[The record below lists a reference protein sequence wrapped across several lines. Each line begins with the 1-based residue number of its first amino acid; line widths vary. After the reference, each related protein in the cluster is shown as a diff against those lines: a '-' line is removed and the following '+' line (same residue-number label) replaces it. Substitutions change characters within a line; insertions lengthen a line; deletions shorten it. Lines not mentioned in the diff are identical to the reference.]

1 MNHPHRPAPLAP
13 RPARVTPA
21 QKTSAAPRAGLV
33 WLLLSAGA
41 IGVAGYGFYRA
52 TRAPRPAPVA
62 RVEVAPAPATPAP
75 VVEVAGA
82 PRPAAPV
89 AEQAAE
95 LAAELARV
103 QARIEAVRA
112 IEGTRP
118 RLARRDFS
126 GAAQALEAWLAA
138 HPGQAERAVVEHRA
152 ARLRAAEKAV
162 PALLAHPAALV
173 GAQIP
178 VGNAV
183 WTVAGAAGGRLV
195 CKVPAQ
201 FGTVER
207 PVEISALSEAALVQL
222 MQRADAAGPG
232 TLAPEYL
239 LALGK
244 NAEAAA
250 ALRGIAPQVEALR
263 AEVAEGAAVAR
274 DGALLAELDGV
285 ESLLGRQEPGSAQA
299 RLAECEKTYAGHEFL
314 TIAYAAKIGAWRTQI
329 ASAPAPAA
337 PVASAPAAGD
347 AYPGLPVF
355 SLSTAVAVGDP
366 DRQQLLRAAQWAAT
380 TGNWERH
387 FTQLKTALATAAGSG
402 PWQQRP
408 QNFDRLIG
416 LGTPALA
423 TEQARFI
430 RAVGPA
436 ALAAFGTVDKS
447 RDFLHWLLVRP
458 AVLAAFNDT
467 IEPQDRAAAA
477 LAAWRTIWFDDVEGR
492 ETFANLAIACAL
504 VFDEPVRISA
514 DVYGFGSTSE
524 SSGGSAKEVSALS
537 RYRFYR
543 DSAKKGA
550 LKVPLAEMTAWEL
563 VWVVDAPVPESELV
577 WAQQHANFSRRDWGK
592 AYGHIRY
599 RMDRAT
605 QGVNPYKAY
614 TFAEIEKEGGICGD
628 QAYFAAL
635 TAKANGI
642 PAMVIS
648 GEGDRGGHAWI
659 GFEVARGEWKL
670 DVGRYADNYAA
681 GTTRDPQTGRTIKEH
696 ELRQLTEPARRTAG
710 YEKSD
715 KLLALATLLTDAG
728 QRDLA
733 TLATDTAL
741 ALAPKNFAAW
751 TAKLDALAAAKVPS
765 ADWLRE
771 SARMR
776 TVFRE
781 YSDLVQAIDKREADY
796 LAANGSTAAARQAV
810 HVQTGRMERKDGERS
825 DLILDSVFREV
836 ELAEQAG
843 DAEKAGRIF
852 RDALHDKGQEVLPFK
867 KLAAGYYAWAKKNT
881 KAPDTVRELIS
892 FFDRKH
898 DAPTTDVFAMG
909 AYRAALGMLITM
921 TQEQG
926 LGPQQ
931 RQLERREEKLKEL
944 QDKQGKLQSRGA
956 DR

>member
-1 MNHPHRPAPLAP
+1 MPA
-13 RPARVTPA
+13 
-21 QKTSAAPRAGLV
+21 SRAGLV
-33 WLLLSAGA
+33 WLLISCAVLG
-41 IGVAGYGFYRA
+41 GAGYGVYRA
-52 TRAPRPAPVA
+52 TRPVPVA
-62 RVEVAPAPATPAP
+62 QVTATPGPATPAP
-75 VVEVAGA
+75 VVRETPA
-82 PRPAAPV
+82 PPPAPATAPVVDPAA
-89 AEQAAE
+89 ER
-95 LAAELARV
+95 ARV

-112 IEGTRP
+112 IEGTR
-118 RLARRDFS
+118 AQMAQRDFS
-126 GAAQALEAWLAA
+126 GAAQALESWLAA
-138 HPGQAERAVVEHRA
+138 HPGHAQRAVVERQV
-152 ARLRAAEKAV
+152 ARMRTAEKAV
-162 PALLAHPAALV
+162 PALLARPAALV

-183 WTVAGAAGGRLV
+183 WTVSGAAGGRLL
-195 CKVPAQ
+195 CQVPAQ

-222 MQRADAAGPG
+222 MQRADATGQ
-232 TLAPEYL
+232 TLLAPGYL
-239 LALGK
+239 LGLGK

-250 ALRGIAPQVEALR
+250 ALRGIAPEVEALR
-263 AEVAEGAAVAR
+263 AEVAEAVAVAR

-285 ESLLGRQEPGSAQA
+285 ESLLARQEPGSAQA

-329 ASAPAPAA
+329 ARAPAPAT
-337 PVASAPAAGD
+337 PVVSAPAAGD
-347 AYPGLPVF
+347 SYPGLPVF
-355 SLSTAVAVGDP
+355 NLSTAVALGDP
-366 DRQQLLRAAQWAAT
+366 DRQQLLRAAQWAAAS
-380 TGNWERH
+380 GNWERH
-387 FTQLKTALATAAGSG
+387 FTQLKTALATAAGTG

-408 QNFDRLIG
+408 QNLDRLIG

-436 ALAAFGTVDKS
+436 ALSTFGKVDRS
-447 RDFLHWLLVRP
+447 RDFLNWLLVRP

-467 IEPQDRAAAA
+467 IAPQDQAADA
-477 LAAWRTIWFDDVEGR
+477 LAAWRTIWFDDEAGR

-504 VFDEPVRISA
+504 VFDQPVRISA
-514 DVYGFGSTSE
+514 NVYGFGPTTE
-524 SSGGSAKEVSALS
+524 SSGGPAKEVSALS

-577 WAQQHANFSRRDWGK
+577 WAQQHANFSRREWGK

-628 QAYFAAL
+628 QAYFAAM

-642 PAMVIS
+642 PAMVIG

-670 DVGRYADNYAA
+670 DVGRYGDNYAA

-710 YEKSD
+710 YAKSE
-715 KLLALATLLTDAG
+715 KLLALATLLADAG

-751 TAKLDALAAAKVPS
+751 TAKLDRLAAAKVPT

-796 LAANGSTAAARQAV
+796 LAANGSSAAARQAV

-836 ELAEQAG
+836 EMAEQAD
-843 DAEKAGRIF
+843 DAEKGGRIL
-852 RDALHDKGQEVLPFK
+852 RDALREKGHEVVPFK
-867 KLAAGYYAWAKKNT
+867 KIAGRYYEWAKKHT
-881 KAPDTVRELIS
+881 KGPETVRELIS

-898 DAPTTDVFAMG
+898 DAPTTDTFAMG
-909 AYRAALGMLITM
+909 AYRGVLGMLIKM
-921 TQEQG
+921 AQEQG

-944 QDKQGKLQSRGA
+944 QEKQGKLQSRGA

>member
-1 MNHPHRPAPLAP
+1 MPA
-13 RPARVTPA
+13 
-21 QKTSAAPRAGLV
+21 SRAGLV
-33 WLLLSAGA
+33 WLLISCAVLG
-41 IGVAGYGFYRA
+41 GAGYGVYRA
-52 TRAPRPAPVA
+52 TRPVPVA
-62 RVEVAPAPATPAP
+62 QVTATPGPATPAP
-75 VVEVAGA
+75 VVRETPA
-82 PRPAAPV
+82 PPPAPATAPVVDPAA
-89 AEQAAE
+89 ER
-95 LAAELARV
+95 ARV

-118 RLARRDFS
+118 QMARRDFS
-126 GAAQALEAWLAA
+126 GAAQALESWLAA
-138 HPGQAERAVVEHRA
+138 HPGHAQRAVVERQV
-152 ARLRAAEKAV
+152 ARMRTAEKAV
-162 PALLAHPAALV
+162 PALLARPAALV

-183 WTVAGAAGGRLV
+183 WTVSGAAGGRLL
-195 CKVPAQ
+195 CQVPAQ

-222 MQRADAAGPG
+222 MQRADAAGQ
-232 TLAPEYL
+232 TLLAPGYL
-239 LALGK
+239 LGLGK

-250 ALRGIAPQVEALR
+250 ALRGIAPEVEALR
-263 AEVAEGAAVAR
+263 AEVAEAVAVAR

-285 ESLLGRQEPGSAQA
+285 ESLLARQEPGSAQA

-329 ASAPAPAA
+329 ARAPAPAS
-337 PVASAPAAGD
+337 PVVSAPAAGD
-347 AYPGLPVF
+347 SYPGLPVF
-355 SLSTAVAVGDP
+355 NLSTAVAVGDP
-366 DRQQLLRAAQWAAT
+366 DRQQLLRAAQWAAAS
-380 TGNWERH
+380 GNWERH
-387 FTQLKTALATAAGSG
+387 FTQLKTALATAAGTG

-408 QNFDRLIG
+408 QNLDRLIG

-436 ALAAFGTVDKS
+436 ALSTFGKVDRS
-447 RDFLHWLLVRP
+447 RDFLNWLLVRP

-467 IEPQDRAAAA
+467 IAPQDQAADA
-477 LAAWRTIWFDDVEGR
+477 LAAWRTIWFDDEAGR

-504 VFDEPVRISA
+504 VFDQPVRISA
-514 DVYGFGSTSE
+514 NVYGFGPTTE
-524 SSGGSAKEVSALS
+524 SSGGPAKEVSALS

-577 WAQQHANFSRRDWGK
+577 WAQQHANFSRREWGK

-628 QAYFAAL
+628 QAYFAAM

-642 PAMVIS
+642 PAMVIG

-670 DVGRYADNYAA
+670 DVGRYGDNYAA

-710 YEKSD
+710 YAKSE
-715 KLLALATLLTDAG
+715 KLLALATLLADAG

-751 TAKLDALAAAKVPS
+751 TTKLDRLAAAKVPT

-796 LAANGSTAAARQAV
+796 LAANGSSAAARQAV

-836 ELAEQAG
+836 EMAEQAD
-843 DAEKAGRIF
+843 DAEKGGRIL
-852 RDALHDKGQEVLPFK
+852 RDALREKGHEVVPFK
-867 KLAAGYYAWAKKNT
+867 KIAGRYYEWAKKHT
-881 KAPDTVRELIS
+881 KGPETVRELIS

-898 DAPTTDVFAMG
+898 DAPTTDTFAMG
-909 AYRAALGMLITM
+909 AYRGVLGMLIKM
-921 TQEQG
+921 AQEQG

-944 QDKQGKLQSRGA
+944 QEKQGKLQSRGA

>member
-1 MNHPHRPAPLAP
+1 MPA
-13 RPARVTPA
+13 
-21 QKTSAAPRAGLV
+21 SRAGLV
-33 WLLLSAGA
+33 WLLISCAVLG
-41 IGVAGYGFYRA
+41 GAGYGVYRA
-52 TRAPRPAPVA
+52 TRPVPVAQVTATPGPATPAAVVRETPAPP
-62 RVEVAPAPATPAP
+62 PAPATAP
-75 VVEVAGA
+75 VVD
-82 PRPAAPV
+82 PAA
-89 AEQAAE
+89 ER
-95 LAAELARV
+95 ARV

-112 IEGTRP
+112 IELTRP
-118 RLARRDFS
+118 QMARRDFS
-126 GAAQALEAWLAA
+126 GAAQALESWLAA
-138 HPGQAERAVVEHRA
+138 HPGPAHRAVVERQV
-152 ARLRAAEKAV
+152 ARMRTAEKAV
-162 PALLAHPAALV
+162 PALLARPAALV

-183 WTVAGAAGGRLV
+183 WTVSGAAGGRLL
-195 CKVPAQ
+195 CQVPAQ

-207 PVEISALSEAALVQL
+207 PVEFSALSEAALVQL
-222 MQRADAAGPG
+222 MQRADATGQ
-232 TLAPEYL
+232 TQLAPGYL
-239 LALGK
+239 LGLGK

-250 ALRGIAPQVEALR
+250 ALRGIAPEVEALR
-263 AEVAEGAAVAR
+263 AEVAEAVAVAR
-274 DGALLAELDGV
+274 DGTLLAELDGV
-285 ESLLGRQEPGSAQA
+285 ESLLARQEPGSAQA

-329 ASAPAPAA
+329 ARAPAPAA
-337 PVASAPAAGD
+337 PVVSAPAAGD
-347 AYPGLPVF
+347 SYPGLPVF
-355 SLSTAVAVGDP
+355 NLSTAVAVGDP
-366 DRQQLLRAAQWAAT
+366 DRQQLFRAAQWAAAS
-380 TGNWERH
+380 GNWERH
-387 FTQLKTALATAAGSG
+387 FTQLKTALATAAGTG

-408 QNFDRLIG
+408 QNLDRLIG

-436 ALAAFGTVDKS
+436 ALSTFGKVDRS
-447 RDFLHWLLVRP
+447 RDFLNWLLVRP

-467 IEPQDRAAAA
+467 IAPQDQAADA
-477 LAAWRTIWFDDVEGR
+477 LAAWRTIWFDDEAGR

-504 VFDEPVRISA
+504 VFDQPVRISA
-514 DVYGFGSTSE
+514 NVYGFGPTTE
-524 SSGGSAKEVSALS
+524 SSGGPAKEVSALS

-577 WAQQHANFSRRDWGK
+577 WAQQHANFSRREWGK

-628 QAYFAAL
+628 QAYFAAM

-642 PAMVIS
+642 PAMVIG

-670 DVGRYADNYAA
+670 DVGRYGDNYAA

-696 ELRQLTEPARRTAG
+696 ELRQFTEPARRTAG
-710 YEKSD
+710 YAKSE
-715 KLLALATLLTDAG
+715 KLLALATLLADAG

-751 TAKLDALAAAKVPS
+751 TTKLDRLAAAKVPT

-796 LAANGSTAAARQAV
+796 LAANGSSAAARQAV

-836 ELAEQAG
+836 EMAEQAG
-843 DAEKAGRIF
+843 DAEKGGRIL
-852 RDALHDKGQEVLPFK
+852 RDALREKGHEVVPFK
-867 KLAAGYYAWAKKNT
+867 KIAGRYYEWAKTHT
-881 KAPDTVRELIS
+881 KGPETVRELIS

-898 DAPTTDVFAMG
+898 DAPTTDTFAMG
-909 AYRAALGMLITM
+909 AYRGVLGMLIKM
-921 TQEQG
+921 AQEQS

-944 QDKQGKLQSRGA
+944 QEKQGKLQSRGA

>member
-1 MNHPHRPAPLAP
+1 MPA
-13 RPARVTPA
+13 
-21 QKTSAAPRAGLV
+21 SRAGLV
-33 WLLLSAGA
+33 WLLISCAVLG
-41 IGVAGYGFYRA
+41 GAGYGVYRA
-52 TRAPRPAPVA
+52 TRPVPVA
-62 RVEVAPAPATPAP
+62 QVTATPGPATPAP
-75 VVEVAGA
+75 VVRETPA
-82 PRPAAPV
+82 PPPAPATAPVVDPAA
-89 AEQAAE
+89 ER
-95 LAAELARV
+95 ARV

-112 IEGTRP
+112 IELTRP
-118 RLARRDFS
+118 QMARRDFS
-126 GAAQALEAWLAA
+126 GAAQALESWLAA
-138 HPGQAERAVVEHRA
+138 HPGHAQRAVVERQV
-152 ARLRAAEKAV
+152 ARMRTAEKAV
-162 PALLAHPAALV
+162 PALLARPAALV

-178 VGNAV
+178 VGTAV
-183 WTVAGAAGGRLV
+183 WTVSGAAGGRLL
-195 CKVPAQ
+195 CQVPAQ

-222 MQRADAAGPG
+222 MQRADATGQ
-232 TLAPEYL
+232 TLLAPGYL
-239 LALGK
+239 LGLGK
-244 NAEAAA
+244 NTEAAA
-250 ALRGIAPQVEALR
+250 ALRGIAPEVEALR
-263 AEVAEGAAVAR
+263 AEVAEAVAVAR
-274 DGALLAELDGV
+274 DGTLLAELDGV
-285 ESLLGRQEPGSAQA
+285 ESLLARQEPGSAQA

-329 ASAPAPAA
+329 ARAPAPAT
-337 PVASAPAAGD
+337 PVVSAPAAGD
-347 AYPGLPVF
+347 SYPGLPVF
-355 SLSTAVAVGDP
+355 NLSTAVALGDP
-366 DRQQLLRAAQWAAT
+366 DRQQLLRAAQWAAAS
-380 TGNWERH
+380 GNWERH
-387 FTQLKTALATAAGSG
+387 FTQLKTALATAAGTG

-408 QNFDRLIG
+408 QNLDRLIG

-436 ALAAFGTVDKS
+436 ALSTFGKVDRS
-447 RDFLHWLLVRP
+447 RDFLNWLLVRP

-467 IEPQDRAAAA
+467 IAPQDQAADA
-477 LAAWRTIWFDDVEGR
+477 LAAWRTIWFDDEAGR

-504 VFDEPVRISA
+504 VFDQPVRISA
-514 DVYGFGSTSE
+514 NVYGFGPTTE
-524 SSGGSAKEVSALS
+524 SSGGPAKEVSALS

-577 WAQQHANFSRRDWGK
+577 WAQQHANFSRREWGK

-628 QAYFAAL
+628 QAYFAAM

-642 PAMVIS
+642 PAMVIG

-670 DVGRYADNYAA
+670 DVGRYGDNYAA

-710 YEKSD
+710 YAKSE
-715 KLLALATLLTDAG
+715 KLLALATLLADAG

-751 TAKLDALAAAKVPS
+751 TTKLDRLAAAKVPT

-796 LAANGSTAAARQAV
+796 LAANGSSAAARQAV

-836 ELAEQAG
+836 EMAEQAG
-843 DAEKAGRIF
+843 DAEKGGRIL
-852 RDALHDKGQEVLPFK
+852 RDALREKGHEVVPFK
-867 KLAAGYYAWAKKNT
+867 KIAGRYYEWAKKHT
-881 KAPDTVRELIS
+881 KGPETVRELIS

-898 DAPTTDVFAMG
+898 DAPTTDTFAMG
-909 AYRAALGMLITM
+909 AYRGVLGMLIKM
-921 TQEQG
+921 AQEQG

-944 QDKQGKLQSRGA
+944 QEKQGKLQSRGA

>member
-1 MNHPHRPAPLAP
+1 MPA
-13 RPARVTPA
+13 
-21 QKTSAAPRAGLV
+21 SRAGLV
-33 WLLLSAGA
+33 WLLISCAVLG
-41 IGVAGYGFYRA
+41 GAGYGVYRA
-52 TRAPRPAPVA
+52 TRPVPVA
-62 RVEVAPAPATPAP
+62 QVTATPGPATPAP
-75 VVEVAGA
+75 VVRETPA
-82 PRPAAPV
+82 PPPAPATAPVVDPAA
-89 AEQAAE
+89 ER
-95 LAAELARV
+95 ARV

-112 IEGTRP
+112 IELTRP
-118 RLARRDFS
+118 QMARRDFS
-126 GAAQALEAWLAA
+126 GAAQALESWLAA
-138 HPGQAERAVVEHRA
+138 HPGHAQRAVVERQV
-152 ARLRAAEKAV
+152 ARMRTAEKAV
-162 PALLAHPAALV
+162 PALLARPAALV

-183 WTVAGAAGGRLV
+183 WTVSGAAGGRLL
-195 CKVPAQ
+195 CQVPAQ

-222 MQRADAAGPG
+222 MQRADATGQ
-232 TLAPEYL
+232 TLLAPGYL
-239 LALGK
+239 LGLGK

-250 ALRGIAPQVEALR
+250 ALRGIAPEVEALR
-263 AEVAEGAAVAR
+263 AEVAEAVAVAR

-285 ESLLGRQEPGSAQA
+285 ESLLARQEPGSAQA

-329 ASAPAPAA
+329 ARAPAPAS
-337 PVASAPAAGD
+337 PVVSAPAAGD
-347 AYPGLPVF
+347 SYPGLPVF
-355 SLSTAVAVGDP
+355 NLSTAVALGDP
-366 DRQQLLRAAQWAAT
+366 DRQQLLRAAQWAAAS
-380 TGNWERH
+380 GNWERH
-387 FTQLKTALATAAGSG
+387 FTQLKTALATAAGTG

-408 QNFDRLIG
+408 QNLDRLIG

-436 ALAAFGTVDKS
+436 ALSTFGKVDRS
-447 RDFLHWLLVRP
+447 RDFLNWLLVRP

-467 IEPQDRAAAA
+467 IAPQDQAADA
-477 LAAWRTIWFDDVEGR
+477 LAAWRTIWFDDEAGR

-504 VFDEPVRISA
+504 VFDQPVRISA
-514 DVYGFGSTSE
+514 NVYGFGPTTE
-524 SSGGSAKEVSALS
+524 SSGGPAKEVSALS

-577 WAQQHANFSRRDWGK
+577 WAQQHANFSRREWGK

-628 QAYFAAL
+628 QAYFAAM

-642 PAMVIS
+642 PAMVIG

-670 DVGRYADNYAA
+670 DVGRYGDNYAA

-710 YEKSD
+710 YAKSE
-715 KLLALATLLTDAG
+715 KLLALATLLADAG

-751 TAKLDALAAAKVPS
+751 TAKLDRLAAAKVPT

-796 LAANGSTAAARQAV
+796 LAANGSSAAARQAV

-836 ELAEQAG
+836 EMAEQAD
-843 DAEKAGRIF
+843 DAEKGGRIL
-852 RDALHDKGQEVLPFK
+852 RDALREKGHEVVPFK
-867 KLAAGYYAWAKKNT
+867 KIAGRYYEWAKKHT
-881 KAPDTVRELIS
+881 KGPETVRELIS

-898 DAPTTDVFAMG
+898 DAPTTDTFAMG
-909 AYRAALGMLITM
+909 AYRGVLGMLIKM
-921 TQEQG
+921 AQEQS

-944 QDKQGKLQSRGA
+944 QEKQGKLQSRGA

>member
-1 MNHPHRPAPLAP
+1 MPA
-13 RPARVTPA
+13 
-21 QKTSAAPRAGLV
+21 SRAGLV
-33 WLLLSAGA
+33 WLLISCAVLG
-41 IGVAGYGFYRA
+41 GAGYGVYRA
-52 TRAPRPAPVA
+52 TRPVPVA
-62 RVEVAPAPATPAP
+62 QVTATPGPATPAP
-75 VVEVAGA
+75 VVRETPA
-82 PRPAAPV
+82 PPPAPATAPVVDPAA
-89 AEQAAE
+89 ER
-95 LAAELARV
+95 ARV

-112 IEGTRP
+112 IELTRP
-118 RLARRDFS
+118 QMARRDFS
-126 GAAQALEAWLAA
+126 GAAQALESWLAA
-138 HPGQAERAVVEHRA
+138 HPGHAQRAVVERQV
-152 ARLRAAEKAV
+152 ARMRTAEKAV
-162 PALLAHPAALV
+162 PALLARPAALV

-183 WTVAGAAGGRLV
+183 WTVSGAAGGRLL
-195 CKVPAQ
+195 CQVPAQ

-222 MQRADAAGPG
+222 MQRADAAGQ
-232 TLAPEYL
+232 TLLAPGYL
-239 LALGK
+239 LGLGK

-250 ALRGIAPQVEALR
+250 ALRGIAPEVEALR
-263 AEVAEGAAVAR
+263 AEVAEAVAVAR

-285 ESLLGRQEPGSAQA
+285 ESLLARQEPGSAQA

-329 ASAPAPAA
+329 ARAPAPAT
-337 PVASAPAAGD
+337 PVVSAPAAGD
-347 AYPGLPVF
+347 SYPGLPVF
-355 SLSTAVAVGDP
+355 NLSTAVALGDP
-366 DRQQLLRAAQWAAT
+366 DRQQLLRAAQWAAAS
-380 TGNWERH
+380 GNWERH
-387 FTQLKTALATAAGSG
+387 FTQLKTALATAAGTG

-408 QNFDRLIG
+408 QNLDRLIG

-436 ALAAFGTVDKS
+436 ALSTFGKVDRS
-447 RDFLHWLLVRP
+447 RDFLNWLLVRP

-467 IEPQDRAAAA
+467 IAPQDQAADA
-477 LAAWRTIWFDDVEGR
+477 LAAWRTIWFDDEAGR

-504 VFDEPVRISA
+504 VFDQPVRISA
-514 DVYGFGSTSE
+514 NVYGFGPTTE
-524 SSGGSAKEVSALS
+524 SSGGPAKEVSALS

-577 WAQQHANFSRRDWGK
+577 WAQQHANFSRREWGK

-628 QAYFAAL
+628 QAYFAAM

-642 PAMVIS
+642 PAMVIG

-670 DVGRYADNYAA
+670 DVGRYGDNYAA

-710 YEKSD
+710 YAKSE
-715 KLLALATLLTDAG
+715 KLLALATLLADAG

-751 TAKLDALAAAKVPS
+751 TAKLDRLAAAKVPT

-796 LAANGSTAAARQAV
+796 LAANGSSAAARQAV

-836 ELAEQAG
+836 EMAEQAG
-843 DAEKAGRIF
+843 DAEKGGRIL
-852 RDALHDKGQEVLPFK
+852 RDALREKGHEVVPFK
-867 KLAAGYYAWAKKNT
+867 KIAGRYYEWAKTHT
-881 KAPDTVRELIS
+881 KGPETVRELIS

-898 DAPTTDVFAMG
+898 DAPTTDTFAMG
-909 AYRAALGMLITM
+909 AYRGVLGMLIKM
-921 TQEQG
+921 AQEQS

-944 QDKQGKLQSRGA
+944 QEKQGKLQSRGA

>member
-1 MNHPHRPAPLAP
+1 MKQPPRPVRLAP
-13 RPARVTPA
+13 RPSRPATVPPPPVPPPASRARLLLVVGALGLVGLVVFGPRLVSPPTVVAQQEATPA
-21 QKTSAAPRAGLV
+21 P
-33 WLLLSAGA
+33 
-41 IGVAGYGFYRA
+41 A
-52 TRAPRPAPVA
+52 TLAPV
-62 RVEVAPAPATPAP
+62 VKVVAPAPPPRA
-75 VVEVAGA
+75 AG
-82 PRPAAPV
+82 PGV
-89 AEQAAE
+89 DQ
-95 LAAELARV
+95 AAELARV

-112 IEGTRP
+112 IEDARP
-118 RLARRDFS
+118 QVERRDFS
-126 GAAQALEAWLAA
+126 GAAQALEGWLAA
-138 HPGQAERAVVEHRA
+138 HPGHAQRAVVERAA

-162 PALLAHPAALV
+162 PALLAQPAALV
-173 GAQIP
+173 GEQIP

-183 WTVAGAAGGRLV
+183 WTGAGVAGGRLV

-207 PVEISALSEAALVQL
+207 PVEIAALSEAALVPL
-222 MQRADAAGPG
+222 MQRVDAAGQ
-232 TLAPEYL
+232 TMLAPVYL
-239 LALGK
+239 LGLGK
-244 NAEAAA
+244 PAEATA
-250 ALRGIAPQVEALR
+250 ALRGIAPEVEALR
-263 AEVAEGAAVAR
+263 ADAVESAAVAR

-285 ESLLGRQEPGSAQA
+285 EGLLGRQEPGSAQA

-314 TIAYAAKIGAWRTQI
+314 TIAYAARIGAWHTQI
-329 ASAPAPAA
+329 ASAQAPAA
-337 PVASAPAAGD
+337 PVAAAPAAGD

-355 SLSTAVAVGDP
+355 NLSTAVAVGDP
-366 DRQQLLRAAQWAAT
+366 DRQQLLRAAQWAAK
-380 TGNWERH
+380 TGQWERH
-387 FTQLKTALATAAGSG
+387 FTQLKSALASAAGSG

-408 QNFDRLIG
+408 QNLDRLIG

-436 ALAAFGTVDKS
+436 ALTTFGAVERS
-447 RDFLHWLLVRP
+447 REFLNWLLVRP

-467 IEPQDRAAAA
+467 IEPQDQAADA
-477 LAAWRTIWFDDVEGR
+477 LAAWRTIWFDDEAGR

-504 VFDEPVRISA
+504 VFDRPVQISA
-514 DVYGFGSTSE
+514 DVYGFGTTSE
-524 SSGGSAKEVSALS
+524 SSGGPAKEVSALS

-543 DSAKKGA
+543 DSAKRGA

-577 WAQQHANFSRRDWGK
+577 WAQKHANFSRREWGK

-628 QAYFAAL
+628 QAYFAAM

-710 YEKSD
+710 YEKSE
-715 KLLALATLLTDAG
+715 KLLALATLLADAG

-751 TAKLDALAAAKVPS
+751 TAKLDRLAAAKAPL

-781 YSDLVQAIDKREADY
+781 YSDLVQAIDKRETEY
-796 LAANGSTAAARQAV
+796 LVANGSSDAARKAA

-836 ELAEQAG
+836 EMAEQAG
-843 DAEKAGRIF
+843 DAEKAGRII
-852 RDALHDKGQEVLPFK
+852 RDALRDKGQEVVPFK
-867 KLAAGYYAWAKKNT
+867 KIAARYYEWAKKNT
-881 KAPDTVRELIS
+881 KGPETVRELIS

-909 AYRAALGMLITM
+909 SYRGVLAMLITM
-921 TQEQG
+921 TQEQS

-931 RQLERREEKLKEL
+931 RQLERREEKLKEAEE
-944 QDKQGKLQSRGA
+944 KQGKLQSRGA

>member
-1 MNHPHRPAPLAP
+1 MPA
-13 RPARVTPA
+13 
-21 QKTSAAPRAGLV
+21 SRAGLV
-33 WLLLSAGA
+33 WLLISCAVLG
-41 IGVAGYGFYRA
+41 GAGYGVYRA
-52 TRAPRPAPVA
+52 TRPVPVA
-62 RVEVAPAPATPAP
+62 QVTATPGPATPAP
-75 VVEVAGA
+75 VVRETPA
-82 PRPAAPV
+82 PPPAPATAPVVDPAA
-89 AEQAAE
+89 ER
-95 LAAELARV
+95 ARV

-112 IEGTRP
+112 IELTRP
-118 RLARRDFS
+118 QMARRDFS
-126 GAAQALEAWLAA
+126 GAAQALESWLAA
-138 HPGQAERAVVEHRA
+138 HPGPAHRAVVERQV
-152 ARLRAAEKAV
+152 ARMRTAEKAV
-162 PALLAHPAALV
+162 PALLARPAALV

-183 WTVAGAAGGRLV
+183 WTVSGVAGGRLL
-195 CKVPAQ
+195 CQVPAQ

-222 MQRADAAGPG
+222 MQRADAAGQ
-232 TLAPEYL
+232 TLLAPGYL
-239 LALGK
+239 LGLGK

-250 ALRGIAPQVEALR
+250 ALRGIAPEVEALR
-263 AEVAEGAAVAR
+263 AEVAEAVAVAR

-285 ESLLGRQEPGSAQA
+285 ESLLARQEPGSAQA

-329 ASAPAPAA
+329 ARAPAPAT
-337 PVASAPAAGD
+337 PVVSAPAAGD
-347 AYPGLPVF
+347 SYPGLPVF
-355 SLSTAVAVGDP
+355 NLSTAVAVGDP
-366 DRQQLLRAAQWAAT
+366 DRQQLLRAAQWAAAS
-380 TGNWERH
+380 GNWERH
-387 FTQLKTALATAAGSG
+387 FTQLKTALATAAGTG

-408 QNFDRLIG
+408 QNLDRLIG

-436 ALAAFGTVDKS
+436 ALSTFGKVDRS
-447 RDFLHWLLVRP
+447 RDFLNWLLVRP

-467 IEPQDRAAAA
+467 IAPQDQAADA
-477 LAAWRTIWFDDVEGR
+477 LAAWRTIWFDDEAGR

-504 VFDEPVRISA
+504 VFDQPVRISA
-514 DVYGFGSTSE
+514 NVYGFGPTTE
-524 SSGGSAKEVSALS
+524 SSGGPAKEVSALS

-577 WAQQHANFSRRDWGK
+577 WAQQHANFSRREWGK

-628 QAYFAAL
+628 QAYFAAM

-642 PAMVIS
+642 PAMVIG

-670 DVGRYADNYAA
+670 DVGRYGDNYAA

-710 YEKSD
+710 YAKSE
-715 KLLALATLLTDAG
+715 KLLALATLLADAG

-751 TAKLDALAAAKVPS
+751 TAKLDRLAAAKVPT

-796 LAANGSTAAARQAV
+796 LAANGSSAAARQAV

-836 ELAEQAG
+836 EMAEQAG
-843 DAEKAGRIF
+843 DAEKGGRIL
-852 RDALHDKGQEVLPFK
+852 RDALREKGHEVVPFK
-867 KLAAGYYAWAKKNT
+867 KIAGRYYEWAKKHT
-881 KAPDTVRELIS
+881 KGPETVRELIS

-898 DAPTTDVFAMG
+898 DAPTTDTFAMG
-909 AYRAALGMLITM
+909 AYRGVLGMLIKM
-921 TQEQG
+921 AQEQG

-944 QDKQGKLQSRGA
+944 QEKQGKLQSRGA

>member
-1 MNHPHRPAPLAP
+1 MPA
-13 RPARVTPA
+13 
-21 QKTSAAPRAGLV
+21 SRAGLV
-33 WLLLSAGA
+33 WLLISCAVLG
-41 IGVAGYGFYRA
+41 GAGYGVYRA
-52 TRAPRPAPVA
+52 TRPVPVA
-62 RVEVAPAPATPAP
+62 QVTATPGPATPAP
-75 VVEVAGA
+75 VVRETPA
-82 PRPAAPV
+82 PPPAPATAPVVDPAA
-89 AEQAAE
+89 ER
-95 LAAELARV
+95 ARV

-112 IEGTRP
+112 IELTRP
-118 RLARRDFS
+118 QMARRDFS
-126 GAAQALEAWLAA
+126 GAAQALESWLAA
-138 HPGQAERAVVEHRA
+138 HPGHAQRAVVERQV
-152 ARLRAAEKAV
+152 ARMRTAEKAV
-162 PALLAHPAALV
+162 PALLARPAALV

-183 WTVAGAAGGRLV
+183 WTVSGAAGGRLL
-195 CKVPAQ
+195 CQVPAQ

-222 MQRADAAGPG
+222 MQRADATGQ
-232 TLAPEYL
+232 TLLAPGYL
-239 LALGK
+239 LGLGK

-250 ALRGIAPQVEALR
+250 ALRGIAPEVEALR
-263 AEVAEGAAVAR
+263 AEVAEAVAVAR

-285 ESLLGRQEPGSAQA
+285 ESLLARQEPGSAQA

-329 ASAPAPAA
+329 ARAPAPAS
-337 PVASAPAAGD
+337 PVVSAPAAGD
-347 AYPGLPVF
+347 SYPGLPVF
-355 SLSTAVAVGDP
+355 NLSTAVAVGDP
-366 DRQQLLRAAQWAAT
+366 DRQQLLRAAQWAAAS
-380 TGNWERH
+380 GNWERH
-387 FTQLKTALATAAGSG
+387 FTQLKTALATAAGTG

-408 QNFDRLIG
+408 QNLDRLIG

-436 ALAAFGTVDKS
+436 ALSTFGKVDRS
-447 RDFLHWLLVRP
+447 RDFLNWLLVRP

-467 IEPQDRAAAA
+467 IAPQDQAADA
-477 LAAWRTIWFDDVEGR
+477 LAAWRTIWFDDEAGR

-504 VFDEPVRISA
+504 VFDQPVRISA
-514 DVYGFGSTSE
+514 NVYGFGPTTE
-524 SSGGSAKEVSALS
+524 SSGGPAKEVSALS

-577 WAQQHANFSRRDWGK
+577 WAQQHANFSRREWGK

-628 QAYFAAL
+628 QAYFAAM

-642 PAMVIS
+642 PAMVIG

-670 DVGRYADNYAA
+670 DVGRYGDNYAA

-710 YEKSD
+710 YAKSE
-715 KLLALATLLTDAG
+715 KLLALATLLADAG

-751 TAKLDALAAAKVPS
+751 TTKLDRLAAAKVPT

-796 LAANGSTAAARQAV
+796 LAANGSSAAARQAV

-836 ELAEQAG
+836 EMAEQAD
-843 DAEKAGRIF
+843 DAEKGGRIL
-852 RDALHDKGQEVLPFK
+852 RDALREKGHEVVPFK
-867 KLAAGYYAWAKKNT
+867 KIAGRYYEWAKKHT
-881 KAPDTVRELIS
+881 KGPETVRELIS

-898 DAPTTDVFAMG
+898 DAPTTDTFAMG
-909 AYRAALGMLITM
+909 AYRGVLGMLIKM
-921 TQEQG
+921 AQEQG

-944 QDKQGKLQSRGA
+944 QEKQGKLQSRGA

>member
-1 MNHPHRPAPLAP
+1 MPA
-13 RPARVTPA
+13 
-21 QKTSAAPRAGLV
+21 SRAGLV
-33 WLLLSAGA
+33 WLLISCAVLG
-41 IGVAGYGFYRA
+41 GAGYGVYRA
-52 TRAPRPAPVA
+52 TRPVPVA
-62 RVEVAPAPATPAP
+62 QVTATPGPATPAP
-75 VVEVAGA
+75 VVRETPA
-82 PRPAAPV
+82 PPPAPATAPVVDPAA
-89 AEQAAE
+89 ER
-95 LAAELARV
+95 ARV

-112 IEGTRP
+112 IELTRP
-118 RLARRDFS
+118 QMARRDFS
-126 GAAQALEAWLAA
+126 GAAQALESWLAA
-138 HPGQAERAVVEHRA
+138 HPGHAQRAVVERQV
-152 ARLRAAEKAV
+152 ARMRTAEKAV
-162 PALLAHPAALV
+162 PALLARPAALV

-183 WTVAGAAGGRLV
+183 WTVSGVAGGRLL
-195 CKVPAQ
+195 CQVPAQ

-222 MQRADAAGPG
+222 MQRADAAGQ
-232 TLAPEYL
+232 TLLAPGYL
-239 LALGK
+239 LGLGK

-250 ALRGIAPQVEALR
+250 ALRGIAPEVEALR
-263 AEVAEGAAVAR
+263 AEVAEAVAVAR

-285 ESLLGRQEPGSAQA
+285 ESLLARQEPGSAQA

-329 ASAPAPAA
+329 ARAPAPAT
-337 PVASAPAAGD
+337 PVVSAPAAGD
-347 AYPGLPVF
+347 SYPGLPVF
-355 SLSTAVAVGDP
+355 NLSTAVALGDP
-366 DRQQLLRAAQWAAT
+366 DRQQLLRAAQWAAAS
-380 TGNWERH
+380 GNWERH
-387 FTQLKTALATAAGSG
+387 FTQLKTALATAAGTG

-408 QNFDRLIG
+408 QNLDRLIG

-436 ALAAFGTVDKS
+436 ALSTFGKVDRS
-447 RDFLHWLLVRP
+447 RDFLNWLLVRP

-467 IEPQDRAAAA
+467 IAPQDQAADA
-477 LAAWRTIWFDDVEGR
+477 LAAWRTIWFDDEAGR

-504 VFDEPVRISA
+504 VFDQPVRISA
-514 DVYGFGSTSE
+514 NVYGFGPTTE
-524 SSGGSAKEVSALS
+524 SSGGPAKEVSALS

-577 WAQQHANFSRRDWGK
+577 WAQQHANFSRREWGK

-628 QAYFAAL
+628 QAYFAAM

-642 PAMVIS
+642 PAMVIG

-670 DVGRYADNYAA
+670 DVGRYGDNYAA

-710 YEKSD
+710 YAKSE
-715 KLLALATLLTDAG
+715 KLLALATLLADAG

-751 TAKLDALAAAKVPS
+751 TAKLDRLAAAKVPT

-796 LAANGSTAAARQAV
+796 LAANGSSAAARQAV

-836 ELAEQAG
+836 EMAEQAD
-843 DAEKAGRIF
+843 DAEKGGRIL
-852 RDALHDKGQEVLPFK
+852 RDALREKGHEVVPFK
-867 KLAAGYYAWAKKNT
+867 KIAGRYYEWAKKHT
-881 KAPDTVRELIS
+881 KGPETVRELIS

-898 DAPTTDVFAMG
+898 DAPTTDTFAMG
-909 AYRAALGMLITM
+909 AYRGVLGMLIKM
-921 TQEQG
+921 AQEQS

-944 QDKQGKLQSRGA
+944 QEKQGKLQSRGA

>member
-1 MNHPHRPAPLAP
+1 MPA
-13 RPARVTPA
+13 
-21 QKTSAAPRAGLV
+21 SRAGLV
-33 WLLLSAGA
+33 WLLISCAVLG
-41 IGVAGYGFYRA
+41 GAGYGVYRA
-52 TRAPRPAPVA
+52 TRPVPVA
-62 RVEVAPAPATPAP
+62 QVTATPGPATPAP
-75 VVEVAGA
+75 VVRETPA
-82 PRPAAPV
+82 PPPAPATAPVVDPAA
-89 AEQAAE
+89 ER
-95 LAAELARV
+95 ARV

-112 IEGTRP
+112 IELTRP
-118 RLARRDFS
+118 QMARRDFS
-126 GAAQALEAWLAA
+126 GAAQALESWLAA
-138 HPGQAERAVVEHRA
+138 HPGHAQRAVVERQV
-152 ARLRAAEKAV
+152 ARMRTAEKAV
-162 PALLAHPAALV
+162 PALLARPAALV

-183 WTVAGAAGGRLV
+183 WTVSGAAGGRLL
-195 CKVPAQ
+195 CQVPAQ
-201 FGTVER
+201 FGSVER

-222 MQRADAAGPG
+222 MQRADATGQ
-232 TLAPEYL
+232 TLLAPGYL
-239 LALGK
+239 LGLGK

-250 ALRGIAPQVEALR
+250 ALRGIAPEVEALR
-263 AEVAEGAAVAR
+263 AEVAEAVAVAR
-274 DGALLAELDGV
+274 DGTLLAELDGV
-285 ESLLGRQEPGSAQA
+285 ESLLARQEPGSAQA

-329 ASAPAPAA
+329 ARAPAPAA
-337 PVASAPAAGD
+337 PVVSAPAAGD
-347 AYPGLPVF
+347 SYPGLPVF
-355 SLSTAVAVGDP
+355 NLSTAVALGDP
-366 DRQQLLRAAQWAAT
+366 DRQQLLRAAQWAAAS
-380 TGNWERH
+380 GNWERH
-387 FTQLKTALATAAGSG
+387 FTQLKTALATAAGTG

-408 QNFDRLIG
+408 QNLDRLIG

-436 ALAAFGTVDKS
+436 ALSTFGKVDRS
-447 RDFLHWLLVRP
+447 RDFLNWLLVRP

-467 IEPQDRAAAA
+467 IAPQDQAADA
-477 LAAWRTIWFDDVEGR
+477 LAAWRTIWFDDEAGR

-504 VFDEPVRISA
+504 VFDQPVRISA
-514 DVYGFGSTSE
+514 NVYGFGPTTE
-524 SSGGSAKEVSALS
+524 SSGGPAKEVSALS

-577 WAQQHANFSRRDWGK
+577 WAQQHANFSRREWGK

-628 QAYFAAL
+628 QAYFAAM

-642 PAMVIS
+642 PAMVIG

-670 DVGRYADNYAA
+670 DVGRYGDNYAA

-710 YEKSD
+710 YAKSE
-715 KLLALATLLTDAG
+715 KLLALATLLADAG

-751 TAKLDALAAAKVPS
+751 TAKLDRLAAAKVPT

-796 LAANGSTAAARQAV
+796 LAANGSSAAARQAV

-836 ELAEQAG
+836 EMAEQAD
-843 DAEKAGRIF
+843 DAEKGGRIL
-852 RDALHDKGQEVLPFK
+852 RDALREKGHEVVPFK
-867 KLAAGYYAWAKKNT
+867 KIAGRYYEWAKKHT
-881 KAPDTVRELIS
+881 KGPETVRELIS

-898 DAPTTDVFAMG
+898 DAPTTDTFAMG
-909 AYRAALGMLITM
+909 AYRGVLGMLIKM
-921 TQEQG
+921 AQEQG

-944 QDKQGKLQSRGA
+944 QEKQGKLQSRGA

>member
-1 MNHPHRPAPLAP
+1 MPA
-13 RPARVTPA
+13 
-21 QKTSAAPRAGLV
+21 SRAGLV
-33 WLLLSAGA
+33 WLLISCAVLG
-41 IGVAGYGFYRA
+41 GAGYGVYRA
-52 TRAPRPAPVA
+52 TRPVPVA
-62 RVEVAPAPATPAP
+62 QVTATPGPATPAP
-75 VVEVAGA
+75 VVRETPA
-82 PRPAAPV
+82 PPPAPATAPVVDPAA
-89 AEQAAE
+89 ER
-95 LAAELARV
+95 ARV

-112 IEGTRP
+112 IEGTRAQM
-118 RLARRDFS
+118 ARRDFS
-126 GAAQALEAWLAA
+126 GAAQALESWLAA
-138 HPGQAERAVVEHRA
+138 HPGHAQRAVVERQV
-152 ARLRAAEKAV
+152 ARMRTAEKAV
-162 PALLAHPAALV
+162 PALLARPAALV

-183 WTVAGAAGGRLV
+183 WTVSGAAGGRLL
-195 CKVPAQ
+195 CQVPAQ

-222 MQRADAAGPG
+222 MQRADAAGQ
-232 TLAPEYL
+232 TLLAPGYL
-239 LALGK
+239 LGLGK

-250 ALRGIAPQVEALR
+250 ALRGIAPEVEALR
-263 AEVAEGAAVAR
+263 AEVAEAVAVAR
-274 DGALLAELDGV
+274 DGTLLAELDGV
-285 ESLLGRQEPGSAQA
+285 ESLLARQEPGSAQA

-329 ASAPAPAA
+329 ARAPAPAA
-337 PVASAPAAGD
+337 PVVSAPAAGD
-347 AYPGLPVF
+347 SYPGLPVF
-355 SLSTAVAVGDP
+355 NLSTAVAVGDP
-366 DRQQLLRAAQWAAT
+366 DRQQLLRAAQWAAAS
-380 TGNWERH
+380 GNWERH
-387 FTQLKTALATAAGSG
+387 FTQLKTALATAAGTG

-408 QNFDRLIG
+408 QNLDRLIG

-436 ALAAFGTVDKS
+436 ALSTFGKVDRS
-447 RDFLHWLLVRP
+447 RDFLNWLLVRP

-467 IEPQDRAAAA
+467 IAPQDQAADA
-477 LAAWRTIWFDDVEGR
+477 LAAWRTIWFDDEAGR

-504 VFDEPVRISA
+504 VFDQPVRISA
-514 DVYGFGSTSE
+514 NVYGFGPTTE
-524 SSGGSAKEVSALS
+524 SSGGPAKEVSALS

-577 WAQQHANFSRRDWGK
+577 WAQQHANFSRREWGK

-628 QAYFAAL
+628 QAYFAAM

-642 PAMVIS
+642 PAMVIG

-670 DVGRYADNYAA
+670 DVGRYGDNYAA

-710 YEKSD
+710 YAKSE
-715 KLLALATLLTDAG
+715 KLLALATLLADAG

-751 TAKLDALAAAKVPS
+751 TTKLDRLAAAKVPT

-796 LAANGSTAAARQAV
+796 LAANGSSAAARQAV

-836 ELAEQAG
+836 EMAEQAG
-843 DAEKAGRIF
+843 DAEKGGRIL
-852 RDALHDKGQEVLPFK
+852 RDALREKGHEVVPFK
-867 KLAAGYYAWAKKNT
+867 KIAGRYYEWAKKHT
-881 KAPDTVRELIS
+881 KGPETVRELIS

-898 DAPTTDVFAMG
+898 DAPTTDTFAMG
-909 AYRAALGMLITM
+909 AYRGVLGMLIKM
-921 TQEQG
+921 AQEQG

-944 QDKQGKLQSRGA
+944 QEKQGKLQSRGA

>member
-1 MNHPHRPAPLAP
+1 MPA
-13 RPARVTPA
+13 
-21 QKTSAAPRAGLV
+21 SRAGLV
-33 WLLLSAGA
+33 WLLISCAVLG
-41 IGVAGYGFYRA
+41 GAGYGVYRA
-52 TRAPRPAPVA
+52 TRPVPVA
-62 RVEVAPAPATPAP
+62 QVTATPGPATPAP
-75 VVEVAGA
+75 VVRETPA
-82 PRPAAPV
+82 PPPAPATAPVVDPAA
-89 AEQAAE
+89 ER
-95 LAAELARV
+95 ARV

-112 IEGTRP
+112 IELTRP
-118 RLARRDFS
+118 QMARRDFS
-126 GAAQALEAWLAA
+126 GAAQALESWLAA
-138 HPGQAERAVVEHRA
+138 HPGHAQRAVVERQV
-152 ARLRAAEKAV
+152 ARMRTAEKAV
-162 PALLAHPAALV
+162 PALLARPAALV

-183 WTVAGAAGGRLV
+183 WTVSGAAGGRLL
-195 CKVPAQ
+195 CQVPAQ
-201 FGTVER
+201 FGSVER

-222 MQRADAAGPG
+222 MQRADATGQ
-232 TLAPEYL
+232 TLLAPGYL
-239 LALGK
+239 LGLGK

-250 ALRGIAPQVEALR
+250 ALRGIAPEVEALR
-263 AEVAEGAAVAR
+263 AEVAEAVAVAR

-285 ESLLGRQEPGSAQA
+285 ESLLARQEPGSAQA

-329 ASAPAPAA
+329 ARAPAPAT
-337 PVASAPAAGD
+337 PVVSAPAAGD
-347 AYPGLPVF
+347 SYPGLPVF
-355 SLSTAVAVGDP
+355 NLSTAVAVGDP
-366 DRQQLLRAAQWAAT
+366 DRQQLLRAAQWAAAS
-380 TGNWERH
+380 GNWERH
-387 FTQLKTALATAAGSG
+387 FTQLKTALATAAGTG

-408 QNFDRLIG
+408 QNLDRLIG

-436 ALAAFGTVDKS
+436 ALSTFGKVDRS
-447 RDFLHWLLVRP
+447 RDFLNWLLVRP

-467 IEPQDRAAAA
+467 IAPQDQAADA
-477 LAAWRTIWFDDVEGR
+477 LAAWRTIWFDDEAGR

-504 VFDEPVRISA
+504 VFDQPVRISA
-514 DVYGFGSTSE
+514 NVYGFGPTTE
-524 SSGGSAKEVSALS
+524 SSGGPAKEVSALS

-577 WAQQHANFSRRDWGK
+577 WAQQHANFSRREWGK

-628 QAYFAAL
+628 QAYFAAM

-642 PAMVIS
+642 PAMVIG

-670 DVGRYADNYAA
+670 DVGRYGDNYAA

-710 YEKSD
+710 YAKSD
-715 KLLALATLLTDAG
+715 KLLALATLLADAG

-751 TAKLDALAAAKVPS
+751 TAKLDRLAAAKVPT

-796 LAANGSTAAARQAV
+796 LAANGSSAAARQAV

-836 ELAEQAG
+836 EMAEQAD
-843 DAEKAGRIF
+843 DAEKGGRIL
-852 RDALHDKGQEVLPFK
+852 RDALREKGHEVVPFK
-867 KLAAGYYAWAKKNT
+867 KIAGRYYEWAKKHT
-881 KAPDTVRELIS
+881 KGPETVRELIS

-898 DAPTTDVFAMG
+898 DAPTTDTFAMG
-909 AYRAALGMLITM
+909 AYRGVLGMLIKM
-921 TQEQG
+921 AQEQS

-944 QDKQGKLQSRGA
+944 QEKQGKLQSRGA

>member
-1 MNHPHRPAPLAP
+1 MPA
-13 RPARVTPA
+13 
-21 QKTSAAPRAGLV
+21 SRAGLV
-33 WLLLSAGA
+33 WLLISCAVLG
-41 IGVAGYGFYRA
+41 GAGYGVYRA
-52 TRAPRPAPVA
+52 TRPVPVAQVTATPGPATPAAVVRETPAPP
-62 RVEVAPAPATPAP
+62 PAPATAP
-75 VVEVAGA
+75 VVD
-82 PRPAAPV
+82 PAA
-89 AEQAAE
+89 ER
-95 LAAELARV
+95 ARV

-112 IEGTRP
+112 IELTRP
-118 RLARRDFS
+118 QMARRDFS
-126 GAAQALEAWLAA
+126 GAAQALESWLAA
-138 HPGQAERAVVEHRA
+138 HPGPAQRAVVERQV
-152 ARLRAAEKAV
+152 ARMRTAEKAV
-162 PALLAHPAALV
+162 PALLARPAALV

-183 WTVAGAAGGRLV
+183 WTVSGAAGGRLL
-195 CKVPAQ
+195 CQVPAQ

-222 MQRADAAGPG
+222 MQRADAAGQ
-232 TLAPEYL
+232 TLLAPGYL
-239 LALGK
+239 LGLGK

-250 ALRGIAPQVEALR
+250 ALRGIAPEVEALR
-263 AEVAEGAAVAR
+263 AEVAEAVAVAR

-285 ESLLGRQEPGSAQA
+285 ESLLARQEPGSAQA

-329 ASAPAPAA
+329 ARAPAPAT
-337 PVASAPAAGD
+337 PVVSAPAAGD
-347 AYPGLPVF
+347 SYPGLPVF
-355 SLSTAVAVGDP
+355 NLSTAVALGDP
-366 DRQQLLRAAQWAAT
+366 DRQQLLRAAQWAAAS
-380 TGNWERH
+380 GNWERH
-387 FTQLKTALATAAGSG
+387 FTQLKTALATAAGTG

-408 QNFDRLIG
+408 QNLDRLIG

-436 ALAAFGTVDKS
+436 ALSTFGKVDRS
-447 RDFLHWLLVRP
+447 RDFLNWLLVRP

-467 IEPQDRAAAA
+467 IAPQDQAADA
-477 LAAWRTIWFDDVEGR
+477 LAAWRTIWFDDEAGR

-504 VFDEPVRISA
+504 VFDQPVRISA
-514 DVYGFGSTSE
+514 NVYGFGPTTE
-524 SSGGSAKEVSALS
+524 SSGGPAKEVSALS

-577 WAQQHANFSRRDWGK
+577 WAQQHANFSRREWGK

-628 QAYFAAL
+628 QAYFAAM

-642 PAMVIS
+642 PAMVIG

-670 DVGRYADNYAA
+670 DVGRYGDNYAA

-710 YEKSD
+710 YAKSE
-715 KLLALATLLTDAG
+715 KLLALATLLADAG

-751 TAKLDALAAAKVPS
+751 TTKLDRLAAAKVPT

-796 LAANGSTAAARQAV
+796 LAANGSSAAARQAV

-836 ELAEQAG
+836 EMAEQAD
-843 DAEKAGRIF
+843 DAEKGGRIL
-852 RDALHDKGQEVLPFK
+852 RDALREKGHEVVPFK
-867 KLAAGYYAWAKKNT
+867 KIAGRYYEWAKKHT
-881 KAPDTVRELIS
+881 KGPETVRELIS

-898 DAPTTDVFAMG
+898 DAPTTDTFAMG
-909 AYRAALGMLITM
+909 AYRGVLGMLIKM
-921 TQEQG
+921 AQEQG

-944 QDKQGKLQSRGA
+944 QEKQGKLQSRGA

>member
-1 MNHPHRPAPLAP
+1 MPA
-13 RPARVTPA
+13 
-21 QKTSAAPRAGLV
+21 SRAGLV
-33 WLLLSAGA
+33 WLLISCAVLG
-41 IGVAGYGFYRA
+41 GAGYGVYRA
-52 TRAPRPAPVA
+52 TRPVPVA
-62 RVEVAPAPATPAP
+62 QVTATPGPATPAP
-75 VVEVAGA
+75 VVRETPA
-82 PRPAAPV
+82 PPPAPATAPVVDPAA
-89 AEQAAE
+89 ER
-95 LAAELARV
+95 ARV

-112 IEGTRP
+112 IELTRP
-118 RLARRDFS
+118 QMARRDFS
-126 GAAQALEAWLAA
+126 GAAQALESWLAA
-138 HPGQAERAVVEHRA
+138 HPGHAQRAVVERQV
-152 ARLRAAEKAV
+152 ARMRTAEKAV
-162 PALLAHPAALV
+162 PALLARPAALV

-183 WTVAGAAGGRLV
+183 WTVSGAAGGRLL
-195 CKVPAQ
+195 CQVPAQ
-201 FGTVER
+201 FGSVER

-222 MQRADAAGPG
+222 MQRADATGQ
-232 TLAPEYL
+232 TLLAPGYL
-239 LALGK
+239 LGLGK

-250 ALRGIAPQVEALR
+250 ALRRIAPEVEALR
-263 AEVAEGAAVAR
+263 AEVAEAVAVAR

-285 ESLLGRQEPGSAQA
+285 ESLLARQEPGSAQA

-329 ASAPAPAA
+329 ARAPAPAT
-337 PVASAPAAGD
+337 PVVSAPAAGD
-347 AYPGLPVF
+347 SYPGLPVF
-355 SLSTAVAVGDP
+355 NLSTAVAVGDP
-366 DRQQLLRAAQWAAT
+366 DRQQLLRAAQWAAAS
-380 TGNWERH
+380 GNWERH
-387 FTQLKTALATAAGSG
+387 FTQLKTALATAAGTG

-408 QNFDRLIG
+408 QNLDRLIG

-436 ALAAFGTVDKS
+436 ALSTFGKVDRS
-447 RDFLHWLLVRP
+447 RDFLNWLLVRP

-467 IEPQDRAAAA
+467 IAPQDQAADA
-477 LAAWRTIWFDDVEGR
+477 LAAWRTIWFDDEAGR

-504 VFDEPVRISA
+504 VFDQPVRISA
-514 DVYGFGSTSE
+514 NVYGFGPTTE
-524 SSGGSAKEVSALS
+524 SSGGPAKEVSALS

-577 WAQQHANFSRRDWGK
+577 WAQQHANFSRREWGK

-628 QAYFAAL
+628 QAYFAAM

-642 PAMVIS
+642 PAMVIG

-670 DVGRYADNYAA
+670 DVGRYGDNYAA

-710 YEKSD
+710 YAKSE
-715 KLLALATLLTDAG
+715 KLLALATLLADAG

-751 TAKLDALAAAKVPS
+751 TTKLDRLAAAKVPT

-796 LAANGSTAAARQAV
+796 LAANGSSAAARQAV

-836 ELAEQAG
+836 EMAEQAD
-843 DAEKAGRIF
+843 DAEKGGRIL
-852 RDALHDKGQEVLPFK
+852 RDALREKGHEVVPFK
-867 KLAAGYYAWAKKNT
+867 KIAGRYYEWAKKHT
-881 KAPDTVRELIS
+881 KGPETVRELIS

-898 DAPTTDVFAMG
+898 DAPTTDTFAMG
-909 AYRAALGMLITM
+909 AYRGVLGMLIKM
-921 TQEQG
+921 AQEQG

-944 QDKQGKLQSRGA
+944 QEKQGKLQSRGA

>member
-1 MNHPHRPAPLAP
+1 MKPPPRPVPRAP
-13 RPARVTPA
+13 RPAQPTLTP
-21 QKTSAAPRAGLV
+21 KAAASSRAGLV
-33 WLLLSAGA
+33 WLLVLVGT
-41 IGVAGYGFYRA
+41 IGGGGYAFYRA
-52 TRAPRPAPVA
+52 TRAPRPVAVA
-62 RVEVAPAPATPAP
+62 RVEATPIPATPAP
-75 VVEVAGA
+75 VVAESPAKPASPV
-82 PRPAAPV
+82 AAPIV
-89 AEQAAE
+89 DQAAE
-95 LAAELARV
+95 RARV

-112 IEGTRP
+112 IELTRP
-118 RLARRDFS
+118 QMARRDFS
-126 GAAQALEAWLAA
+126 GAAQALESWLAA
-138 HPGQAERAVVEHRA
+138 HPEPAQRAVVEQQA
-152 ARLRAAEKAV
+152 ARMRTAEKAV
-162 PALLAHPAALV
+162 PALLARPAALV

-183 WTVAGAAGGRLV
+183 WTVSGAAGGRLL
-195 CKVPAQ
+195 CQVPAQ

-222 MQRADAAGPG
+222 MQRADAAGQ
-232 TLAPEYL
+232 TLLAPGYL
-239 LALGK
+239 LGLGK

-250 ALRGIAPQVEALR
+250 ALRGIAPEVEALR
-263 AEVAEGAAVAR
+263 AEVAEAVAVAR
-274 DGALLAELDGV
+274 DGTLLAELDGV
-285 ESLLGRQEPGSAQA
+285 ESLLARQEPGSAQA
-299 RLAECEKTYAGHEFL
+299 RLAECEMTYAGHDFL

-329 ASAPAPAA
+329 ARAPAPAT
-337 PVASAPAAGD
+337 PVASAPAAD
-347 AYPGLPVF
+347 DTYPGLPVF
-355 SLSTAVAVGDP
+355 NLSTAVAVGDP
-366 DRQQLLRAAQWAAT
+366 DRQQLLRAAQWAAAS
-380 TGNWERH
+380 GNWERH
-387 FTQLKTALATAAGSG
+387 FTQLKTALATAAGTG

-408 QNFDRLIG
+408 QNLDRLIG

-436 ALAAFGTVDKS
+436 ALSIFGKVDRS
-447 RDFLHWLLVRP
+447 RDFLNWLLVRP

-467 IEPQDRAAAA
+467 IAPQDQAADA
-477 LAAWRTIWFDDVEGR
+477 LAAWRTIWFDDEEGR

-504 VFDEPVRISA
+504 VFDQPVRISA
-514 DVYGFGSTSE
+514 NVYGFGPTTE
-524 SSGGSAKEVSALS
+524 SSGGPAKEVSALS

-577 WAQQHANFSRRDWGK
+577 WAQQHANFSRREWGK

-628 QAYFAAL
+628 QAYFAAM

-642 PAMVIS
+642 PAMVIG

-710 YEKSD
+710 YEKSE
-715 KLLALATLLTDAG
+715 KLLALATLLADAG

-733 TLATDTAL
+733 TLATDSAL

-751 TAKLDALAAAKVPS
+751 TTKLDRLAAAKVPT

-796 LAANGSTAAARQAV
+796 LAANGSSAAARQAV

-836 ELAEQAG
+836 EMAEQAG
-843 DAEKAGRIF
+843 DAEKGGRIL
-852 RDALHDKGQEVLPFK
+852 RDALREKGHEVVPFK
-867 KLAAGYYAWAKKNT
+867 KIAGRYYEWAKTHT
-881 KAPDTVRELIS
+881 KAPETVRELIS

-898 DAPTTDVFAMG
+898 DAPTTDTFAMG
-909 AYRAALGMLITM
+909 AYRGVLGMLIKM
-921 TQEQG
+921 AQEQG

-944 QDKQGKLQSRGA
+944 QEKQGKLQSRGA

>member
-1 MNHPHRPAPLAP
+1 MPA
-13 RPARVTPA
+13 
-21 QKTSAAPRAGLV
+21 SRAGLV
-33 WLLLSAGA
+33 WLLISCAVLG
-41 IGVAGYGFYRA
+41 GAGYGVYRA
-52 TRAPRPAPVA
+52 TRPVPVAQVTATPGPATPAAVVRETPAPP
-62 RVEVAPAPATPAP
+62 PAPATAP
-75 VVEVAGA
+75 VVD
-82 PRPAAPV
+82 PAA
-89 AEQAAE
+89 ER
-95 LAAELARV
+95 ARV

-112 IEGTRP
+112 IEGTRAQM
-118 RLARRDFS
+118 ARRDFS
-126 GAAQALEAWLAA
+126 GAAQALESWLAA
-138 HPGQAERAVVEHRA
+138 HPGHAQRAVVERQV
-152 ARLRAAEKAV
+152 ARMRTAEKAV
-162 PALLAHPAALV
+162 PALLARPAALV

-183 WTVAGAAGGRLV
+183 WTVSGAAGGRLL
-195 CKVPAQ
+195 CQVPAQ

-222 MQRADAAGPG
+222 MQRADATGQ
-232 TLAPEYL
+232 TQLAPGYL
-239 LALGK
+239 LGLGK

-250 ALRGIAPQVEALR
+250 ALRGIAPEVEALR
-263 AEVAEGAAVAR
+263 AEVAEAVAVAR
-274 DGALLAELDGV
+274 DGTLLAELDGV
-285 ESLLGRQEPGSAQA
+285 ESLLARQEPGSAQA

-329 ASAPAPAA
+329 ARAPAPAA
-337 PVASAPAAGD
+337 PVVSAPAAGD
-347 AYPGLPVF
+347 SYPGLPVF
-355 SLSTAVAVGDP
+355 NLSTAVAVGDP
-366 DRQQLLRAAQWAAT
+366 DRQQLLRAAQWAAAS
-380 TGNWERH
+380 GNWERH
-387 FTQLKTALATAAGSG
+387 FTQLKTALATAAGTG

-408 QNFDRLIG
+408 QNLDRLIG

-436 ALAAFGTVDKS
+436 ALSTFGKVDRS
-447 RDFLHWLLVRP
+447 RDFLNWLLVRP

-467 IEPQDRAAAA
+467 IAPQDQAADA
-477 LAAWRTIWFDDVEGR
+477 LAAWRTIWFDDEAGR

-504 VFDEPVRISA
+504 VFDQPVRISA
-514 DVYGFGSTSE
+514 NVYGFGPTTE
-524 SSGGSAKEVSALS
+524 SSGGPAKEVSALS

-577 WAQQHANFSRRDWGK
+577 WAQQHANFSRREWGK

-628 QAYFAAL
+628 QAYFAAM

-642 PAMVIS
+642 PAMVIG

-670 DVGRYADNYAA
+670 DVGRYGDNYAA

-710 YEKSD
+710 YAKSE
-715 KLLALATLLTDAG
+715 KLLALATLLADAG

-751 TAKLDALAAAKVPS
+751 TTKLDRLAAAKVPT

-796 LAANGSTAAARQAV
+796 LAANGSSAAARQAV

-836 ELAEQAG
+836 EMAEQAG
-843 DAEKAGRIF
+843 DAEKGGRIL
-852 RDALHDKGQEVLPFK
+852 RDALREKGHEVVPFK
-867 KLAAGYYAWAKKNT
+867 KIAGRYYEWAKKHT
-881 KAPDTVRELIS
+881 KGPETVRELIS

-898 DAPTTDVFAMG
+898 DAPTTDTFAMG
-909 AYRAALGMLITM
+909 AYRGVLGMLIKM
-921 TQEQG
+921 AQEQG

-944 QDKQGKLQSRGA
+944 QEKQGKLQSRGA

>member
-1 MNHPHRPAPLAP
+1 MPA
-13 RPARVTPA
+13 
-21 QKTSAAPRAGLV
+21 SRAGLV
-33 WLLLSAGA
+33 WLLISCAVLG
-41 IGVAGYGFYRA
+41 GAGYGVYRA
-52 TRAPRPAPVA
+52 TRPVPVA
-62 RVEVAPAPATPAP
+62 QVTATPGPATPAP
-75 VVEVAGA
+75 VVRETPA
-82 PRPAAPV
+82 PPPAPATAPVVDPAA
-89 AEQAAE
+89 ER
-95 LAAELARV
+95 ARV

-112 IEGTRP
+112 IELTRP
-118 RLARRDFS
+118 QMARRDFS
-126 GAAQALEAWLAA
+126 GAAQALESWLAA
-138 HPGQAERAVVEHRA
+138 HPGHAQRAVVERQV
-152 ARLRAAEKAV
+152 ARMRTAEKAV
-162 PALLAHPAALV
+162 PALLARPAALV

-183 WTVAGAAGGRLV
+183 WTVSGAAGGRLL
-195 CKVPAQ
+195 CQVPAQ

-222 MQRADAAGPG
+222 MQRADATGQ
-232 TLAPEYL
+232 TLLAPGYL
-239 LALGK
+239 LGLGK

-250 ALRGIAPQVEALR
+250 ALRGIAPEVEALR
-263 AEVAEGAAVAR
+263 AEVAEAVAVAR
-274 DGALLAELDGV
+274 DGTLLAELDGV
-285 ESLLGRQEPGSAQA
+285 ESLLARQEPGSAQA

-329 ASAPAPAA
+329 ARAPAPAS
-337 PVASAPAAGD
+337 PVVSAPAAGD
-347 AYPGLPVF
+347 SYPGLPVF
-355 SLSTAVAVGDP
+355 NLSTAVAVGDP
-366 DRQQLLRAAQWAAT
+366 DRQQLLRAAQWAAAS
-380 TGNWERH
+380 GNWERH
-387 FTQLKTALATAAGSG
+387 FTQLKTALATAAGTG

-408 QNFDRLIG
+408 QNLDRLIG

-436 ALAAFGTVDKS
+436 ALSTFGKVDRS
-447 RDFLHWLLVRP
+447 RDFLNWLLVRP

-467 IEPQDRAAAA
+467 IAPQDQAADA
-477 LAAWRTIWFDDVEGR
+477 LAAWRTIWFDDEAGR

-504 VFDEPVRISA
+504 VFDQPVRISA
-514 DVYGFGSTSE
+514 NVYGFGPTTE
-524 SSGGSAKEVSALS
+524 SSGGPAKEVSALS

-577 WAQQHANFSRRDWGK
+577 WAQQHANFSRREWGK

-628 QAYFAAL
+628 QAYFAAM

-642 PAMVIS
+642 PAMVIG

-670 DVGRYADNYAA
+670 DVGRYGDNYAA

-710 YEKSD
+710 YAKSE
-715 KLLALATLLTDAG
+715 KLLALATLLADAG

-751 TAKLDALAAAKVPS
+751 TAKLDRLAAAKVPT

-796 LAANGSTAAARQAV
+796 LAANGSSAAARQAV

-836 ELAEQAG
+836 EMAEQAD
-843 DAEKAGRIF
+843 DAEKGGRIL
-852 RDALHDKGQEVLPFK
+852 RDALREKGHEVVPFK
-867 KLAAGYYAWAKKNT
+867 KIAGRYYEWAKKHT
-881 KAPDTVRELIS
+881 KGPETVRELIS

-898 DAPTTDVFAMG
+898 DAPTTDTFAMG
-909 AYRAALGMLITM
+909 AYRGVLGMLIKM
-921 TQEQG
+921 AQEQG

-944 QDKQGKLQSRGA
+944 QEKQGKLQSRGA

>member
-1 MNHPHRPAPLAP
+1 MPA
-13 RPARVTPA
+13 
-21 QKTSAAPRAGLV
+21 SRAGLV
-33 WLLLSAGA
+33 WLLISCAVLG
-41 IGVAGYGFYRA
+41 GAGYGVYRA
-52 TRAPRPAPVA
+52 TRPVPVA
-62 RVEVAPAPATPAP
+62 QVTATPGPATPAP
-75 VVEVAGA
+75 VVRETPA
-82 PRPAAPV
+82 PPPAPATAPVVDPAA
-89 AEQAAE
+89 ER
-95 LAAELARV
+95 ARV

-112 IEGTRP
+112 IELTRP
-118 RLARRDFS
+118 QMARRDFS
-126 GAAQALEAWLAA
+126 GAAQALESWLAA
-138 HPGQAERAVVEHRA
+138 HPGHAQRAVVERQV
-152 ARLRAAEKAV
+152 ARMRTAEKAV
-162 PALLAHPAALV
+162 PALLARPAALV

-183 WTVAGAAGGRLV
+183 WTVSGAAGGRLL
-195 CKVPAQ
+195 CQVPAQ

-222 MQRADAAGPG
+222 MQRADAAGQ
-232 TLAPEYL
+232 TLLAPGYL
-239 LALGK
+239 LGLGK

-250 ALRGIAPQVEALR
+250 ALRGIAPEVEALR
-263 AEVAEGAAVAR
+263 AEVAEAVAVAR

-285 ESLLGRQEPGSAQA
+285 ESLLARQEPGSAQA

-329 ASAPAPAA
+329 ARAPAPAT
-337 PVASAPAAGD
+337 PVVSAPAAGD
-347 AYPGLPVF
+347 SYPGLPVF
-355 SLSTAVAVGDP
+355 NLSTAVAVGDP
-366 DRQQLLRAAQWAAT
+366 DRQQLLRAAQWAAAS
-380 TGNWERH
+380 GNWERH
-387 FTQLKTALATAAGSG
+387 FTQLKTALATAAGTG

-408 QNFDRLIG
+408 QNLDRLIG

-436 ALAAFGTVDKS
+436 ALSTFGKVDRS
-447 RDFLHWLLVRP
+447 RDFLNWLLVRP

-467 IEPQDRAAAA
+467 IAPQDQAADA
-477 LAAWRTIWFDDVEGR
+477 LAAWRTIWFDDEAGR

-504 VFDEPVRISA
+504 VFDQPVRISA
-514 DVYGFGSTSE
+514 NVYGFGPTTE
-524 SSGGSAKEVSALS
+524 SSGGPAKEVSALS

-577 WAQQHANFSRRDWGK
+577 WAQQHANFSRREWGK

-628 QAYFAAL
+628 QAYFAAM

-642 PAMVIS
+642 PAMVIG

-670 DVGRYADNYAA
+670 DVGRYGDNYAA

-710 YEKSD
+710 YAKSE
-715 KLLALATLLTDAG
+715 KLLALATLLADAG

-751 TAKLDALAAAKVPS
+751 TTKLDRLAAAKVPT

-796 LAANGSTAAARQAV
+796 LAANGSSAAARQAV

-836 ELAEQAG
+836 EMAEQAG
-843 DAEKAGRIF
+843 DAEKGGRIL
-852 RDALHDKGQEVLPFK
+852 RDALREKGHEVVPFK
-867 KLAAGYYAWAKKNT
+867 KIAGRYYEWAKKHT
-881 KAPDTVRELIS
+881 KGPETVRELIS

-898 DAPTTDVFAMG
+898 DAPTTDTFAMG
-909 AYRAALGMLITM
+909 AYRGVLGMLIKM
-921 TQEQG
+921 AQEQG

-944 QDKQGKLQSRGA
+944 QEKQGKLQSRGA

>member
-1 MNHPHRPAPLAP
+1 MPA
-13 RPARVTPA
+13 
-21 QKTSAAPRAGLV
+21 SRAGLV
-33 WLLLSAGA
+33 WLLISCAVLG
-41 IGVAGYGFYRA
+41 GAGYGVYRA
-52 TRAPRPAPVA
+52 TRPVPVA
-62 RVEVAPAPATPAP
+62 QVTATPGPATPAP
-75 VVEVAGA
+75 VVRETPA
-82 PRPAAPV
+82 PPPAPATAPVVDPAA
-89 AEQAAE
+89 ER
-95 LAAELARV
+95 ARV

-112 IEGTRP
+112 IEGTR
-118 RLARRDFS
+118 AQMAQRDFS
-126 GAAQALEAWLAA
+126 GAARVLESWLAA
-138 HPGQAERAVVEHRA
+138 PPGHAQRAVVERQV
-152 ARLRAAEKAV
+152 ARMRTAEKAV
-162 PALLAHPAALV
+162 PALLARPAALV

-183 WTVAGAAGGRLV
+183 WTVSGAAGGRLL
-195 CKVPAQ
+195 CQVPAQ

-222 MQRADAAGPG
+222 MQRADAAGQ
-232 TLAPEYL
+232 TLLAPGYL
-239 LALGK
+239 LGLGK

-250 ALRGIAPQVEALR
+250 ALRGIAPEVEALR
-263 AEVAEGAAVAR
+263 AEVAEAVAVAR
-274 DGALLAELDGV
+274 DGTLLAELDGV
-285 ESLLGRQEPGSAQA
+285 ESLLARQEPGSAQA

-329 ASAPAPAA
+329 ARAPAPAA
-337 PVASAPAAGD
+337 PVVSAPAAGD
-347 AYPGLPVF
+347 SYPGLPVF
-355 SLSTAVAVGDP
+355 NLSTAVAVGDP
-366 DRQQLLRAAQWAAT
+366 DRQQLLRAAQWAAAS
-380 TGNWERH
+380 GNWERH
-387 FTQLKTALATAAGSG
+387 FTQLKTALATAAGTG

-408 QNFDRLIG
+408 QNLDRLIG

-436 ALAAFGTVDKS
+436 ALSTFGKVDRS
-447 RDFLHWLLVRP
+447 RDFLNWLLVRP

-467 IEPQDRAAAA
+467 IAPQDQAADA
-477 LAAWRTIWFDDVEGR
+477 LAAWRTIWFDDEAGR

-504 VFDEPVRISA
+504 VFDQPVRISA
-514 DVYGFGSTSE
+514 NVYGFGPTTE
-524 SSGGSAKEVSALS
+524 SSGGPAKEVSALS

-577 WAQQHANFSRRDWGK
+577 WAQQHANFSRREWGK

-628 QAYFAAL
+628 QAYFAAM

-642 PAMVIS
+642 PAMVIG

-670 DVGRYADNYAA
+670 DVGRYGDNYAA

-710 YEKSD
+710 YAKSE
-715 KLLALATLLTDAG
+715 KLLALATLLADAG

-751 TAKLDALAAAKVPS
+751 TAKLDRLAAAKVPT

-796 LAANGSTAAARQAV
+796 LAANGSSAAARQAV

-836 ELAEQAG
+836 EMAEQAD
-843 DAEKAGRIF
+843 DAEKGGRIL
-852 RDALHDKGQEVLPFK
+852 RDALREKGHEVVPFK
-867 KLAAGYYAWAKKNT
+867 KIAGRYYEWAKKHT
-881 KAPDTVRELIS
+881 KGPETVRELIS

-898 DAPTTDVFAMG
+898 DAPTTDTFAMG
-909 AYRAALGMLITM
+909 AYRGVLGMLIKM
-921 TQEQG
+921 AQEQG

-944 QDKQGKLQSRGA
+944 QEKQGKLQSRGA

>member
-1 MNHPHRPAPLAP
+1 MPA
-13 RPARVTPA
+13 
-21 QKTSAAPRAGLV
+21 SRAGLV
-33 WLLLSAGA
+33 WLLISCAVLGS
-41 IGVAGYGFYRA
+41 AGYGVYRA
-52 TRAPRPAPVA
+52 TRPVL
-62 RVEVAPAPATPAP
+62 VAQVTATPGPATPAP
-75 VVEVAGA
+75 VVRETPA
-82 PRPAAPV
+82 PPPAPATAPVVDPAA
-89 AEQAAE
+89 ER
-95 LAAELARV
+95 ARV

-118 RLARRDFS
+118 QMARRDFS
-126 GAAQALEAWLAA
+126 GVAQALESWLAA
-138 HPGQAERAVVEHRA
+138 HPGPAHRAVVERQV
-152 ARLRAAEKAV
+152 ARMRTAEKAV
-162 PALLAHPAALV
+162 PALLARSAALV

-183 WTVAGAAGGRLV
+183 WTVSGVAGGRLL
-195 CKVPAQ
+195 CQVPAQ

-222 MQRADAAGPG
+222 MQRADAAGQ
-232 TLAPEYL
+232 TLLAPGYL
-239 LALGK
+239 LGLGK

-250 ALRGIAPQVEALR
+250 ALRGIAPEVEALR
-263 AEVAEGAAVAR
+263 AEVAEAVAVAR
-274 DGALLAELDGV
+274 DGTLLAELDGV
-285 ESLLGRQEPGSAQA
+285 ESLLARQEPGSAQA

-329 ASAPAPAA
+329 ARAPAPAA

-347 AYPGLPVF
+347 TYPGLPVF
-355 SLSTAVAVGDP
+355 NLSTAVAVGDP
-366 DRQQLLRAAQWAAT
+366 DRQQLLRAAQWAAAS
-380 TGNWERH
+380 GNWERH
-387 FTQLKTALATAAGSG
+387 FTQLKTALATAAGTG

-408 QNFDRLIG
+408 QNLDRLIG

-436 ALAAFGTVDKS
+436 ALSTFGKVDRS
-447 RDFLHWLLVRP
+447 RDFLNWLLVRP

-467 IEPQDRAAAA
+467 IAPQDQAADA
-477 LAAWRTIWFDDVEGR
+477 LAAWRTIWFDDEAGR

-504 VFDEPVRISA
+504 VFDQPVRISA
-514 DVYGFGSTSE
+514 NVYGFGPTTE
-524 SSGGSAKEVSALS
+524 SSGGPAKEVSALS

-577 WAQQHANFSRRDWGK
+577 WAQQHANFSRREWGK

-628 QAYFAAL
+628 QAYFAAM

-642 PAMVIS
+642 PAMVIG

-670 DVGRYADNYAA
+670 DVGRYGDNYAA

-710 YEKSD
+710 YAKSE
-715 KLLALATLLTDAG
+715 KLLALATLLADAD

-733 TLATDTAL
+733 TLATDTAV

-751 TAKLDALAAAKVPS
+751 TAKLDRLAAAKVPT

-796 LAANGSTAAARQAV
+796 LAANGSSAAARQAV

-836 ELAEQAG
+836 EMAEQAG
-843 DAEKAGRIF
+843 DAEKGGRIL
-852 RDALHDKGQEVLPFK
+852 RDALREKGHEVVPFK
-867 KLAAGYYAWAKKNT
+867 KIAGRYYEWAKTHT
-881 KAPDTVRELIS
+881 KAPETVRELIS

-898 DAPTTDVFAMG
+898 DAPTTDTFAMG
-909 AYRAALGMLITM
+909 AYRGVLGMLIKM
-921 TQEQG
+921 AQEQG

-944 QDKQGKLQSRGA
+944 QEKQGKLQSRGA